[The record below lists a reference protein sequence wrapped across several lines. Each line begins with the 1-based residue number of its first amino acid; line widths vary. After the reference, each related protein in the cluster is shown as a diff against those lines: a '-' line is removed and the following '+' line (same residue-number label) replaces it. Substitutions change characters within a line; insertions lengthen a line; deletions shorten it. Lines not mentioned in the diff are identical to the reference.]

1 MIILAEAG
9 AGKTEEIGAAT
20 KRLRTQGKAAFF
32 LRLEHLGSGF
42 EDAFE
47 IGDSNEF
54 DKWSASDQ
62 SGWFF
67 LDSVDEARLTGPKKF
82 EEAIRKF
89 ATRLGDTRQRAH
101 VYITSRITE
110 WRPSSDLR
118 LVRDRLSITQHV
130 AEESDL
136 VSSQEISLDQIE
148 GAVASPEEKNEL
160 VEPAV
165 YALQPLNSQQIKIF
179 AEAKGILNAQEFVG
193 AISKAEADIFAT
205 RPQDLE
211 DLISFWKT
219 NARIGSRLEL
229 LQNSI
234 ASKLAES
241 DPDRAGAFPL
251 TQQEAEYG
259 AQTLAVAVTLLQES
273 RIRVPRSRRR
283 RDSRDFRA
291 RGSPARQASP
301 RHP

>member
-1 MIILAEAG
+1 MAGKYIELNRTFSEISKDQEFDEESYDTRIAFGLSTPSTWEDLFTQRRVIILAEAG

-101 VYITSRITE
+101 VYITSRI
-110 WRPSSDLR
+110 PDMGYS
-118 LVRDRLSITQHV
+118 
-130 AEESDL
+130 
-136 VSSQEISLDQIE
+136 
-148 GAVASPEEKNEL
+148 
-160 VEPAV
+160 
-165 YALQPLNSQQIKIF
+165 
-179 AEAKGILNAQEFVG
+179 EA
-193 AISKAEADIFAT
+193 
-205 RPQDLE
+205 
-211 DLISFWKT
+211 
-219 NARIGSRLEL
+219 
-229 LQNSI
+229 
-234 ASKLAES
+234 
-241 DPDRAGAFPL
+241 
-251 TQQEAEYG
+251 
-259 AQTLAVAVTLLQES
+259 
-273 RIRVPRSRRR
+273 RRQ
-283 RDSRDFRA
+283 
-291 RGSPARQASP
+291 GENGL
-301 RHP
+301 